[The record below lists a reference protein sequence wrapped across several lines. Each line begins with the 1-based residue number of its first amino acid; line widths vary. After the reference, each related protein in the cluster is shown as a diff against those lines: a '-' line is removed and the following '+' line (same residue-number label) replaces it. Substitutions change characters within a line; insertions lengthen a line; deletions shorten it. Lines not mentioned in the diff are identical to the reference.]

1 MFKRRYAD
9 EATVVSGNSVTT
21 IDIEDYNDAYFRSDH
36 RVREFYCLLPH
47 IKVAQLFGDN
57 IVASLTLDLGGIIIP
72 RPESN
77 ESWKPSLGLEFFFS
91 FGKLDVP
98 NLYDGTF

>member
-1 MFKRRYAD
+1 M
-9 EATVVSGNSVTT
+9 GNSVTT

-72 RPESN
+72 RPESK
-77 ESWKPSLGLEFFFS
+77 ESWKPSIGCDFVFS
-91 FGKLDVP
+91 FGKLDGP